1 MRHPVRIAL
10 AAGVTAQR
18 DEFPRTERTT
28 IGRSPDRGTQD
39 RATAEAI
46 LDEGLLCHI
55 GLATEHG
62 PVVIPTTYARR
73 GDELLIH
80 GSPAATWLR
89 ATGRGTPVCVTV
101 TLLDG
106 LVLARSTFHHSM
118 NYRSVVVF
126 GTAEPI
132 TDHADKA
139 AALDAIV
146 EHVVPGRTAE
156 VRPMREDEVRTTL
169 VVRLGLDEAST
180 KIRAGGPID
189 DDADLGLTD
198 VWAGVVPSH
207 LAFGEPV
214 PDERAEAVEPPRSV
228 TGYRRGAPP

>member
-1 MRHPVRIAL
+1 MSTEPERFPV
-10 AAGVTAQR
+10 
-18 DEFPRTERTT
+18 TERTT
-28 IGRSPDRGTQD
+28 IGRSPDRGTDD
-39 RATAEAI
+39 RTVAEAI
-46 LDEGLLCHI
+46 LDEGLICHV

-73 GDELLIH
+73 SRELLIH

-89 ATGRGTPVCVTV
+89 SAAKGTPVCVTV
-101 TLLDG
+101 TLVDG

-126 GTAEPI
+126 GTAQPV
-132 TDHADKA
+132 TDHGEKA

-156 VRPMREDEVRTTL
+156 VRPMRDDEVRTTL
-169 VVRLGLDEAST
+169 VLRLALDEAST

-189 DDADLGLTD
+189 DEADLGLTD
-198 VWAGVVPSH
+198 VWAGVVPAA
-207 LAFGEPV
+207 LTFGDAQ
-214 PDERAEAVEPPRSV
+214 PDELAAPLAPPRSV
-228 TGYRRGAPP
+228 VGYERGRSA

>member
-1 MRHPVRIAL
+1 MNAEREP
-10 AAGVTAQR
+10 
-18 DEFPRTERTT
+18 FPRTERTT
-28 IGRSPDRGTQD
+28 IGRSPERGTDD
-39 RATAEAI
+39 RSAAEAI
-46 LDEGLLCHI
+46 LDEGMLCHV
-55 GLATEHG
+55 GLATDHG

-89 ATGRGTPVCVTV
+89 ATSKGTPVCVTV

-126 GTAEPI
+126 GTAQPI
-132 TDHADKA
+132 ADHAEKA

-156 VRPMREDEVRTTL
+156 VRPMRDDEVRSTL
-169 VVRLGLDEAST
+169 VVRLRLDEAST
-180 KIRAGGPID
+180 KVRAGGPID
-189 DDADLGLTD
+189 DESDVGLTD
-198 VWAGVVPSH
+198 VWAGVIPSS
-207 LAFGEPV
+207 LGFGDPQ
-214 PDERAEAVEPPRSV
+214 PDELARHLPPPPSV
-228 TGYRRGAPP
+228 AAYRRGGGAGSSP